1 VPFVGFIAGPQEAKT
16 LTGDRVEAGGV
27 DLTARMMSNGQPH
40 RALPLT
46 CTLCLAV
53 AARVEGTVVNEV
65 TRASPN
71 AEAEIRIGMPSGVL
85 TAAASVR
92 KLEGQW
98 HAEQGAFYRTQ
109 RRMFD
114 GYVYVRASRVPHLA

>member
-1 VPFVGFIAGPQEAKT
+1 
-16 LTGDRVEAGGV
+16 
-27 DLTARMMSNGQPH
+27 MMSNGQPH

-46 CTLCLAV
+46 CTLCMAV
-53 AARVEGTVVNEV
+53 AARLEGSVVHE
-65 TRASPN
+65 TARAN
-71 AEAEIRIGMPSGVL
+71 ANPEAEIRISMPSGIL

-109 RRMFD
+109 RRMFE
-114 GYVYVRASRVPHLA
+114 GQVLVRASRVPPKWPRRASAMTK